1 MLVYQQGGYMQPN
14 ELIGQLITVY
24 MVGGHVIRGKV
35 DRVSDMRTMGRD
47 GLVVKRYTLYVEEK
61 GQYTIVFLDQIAAI
75 TIGTEHL
82 VNDKKA

>member
-14 ELIGQLITVY
+14 ELIGKLITVY

-47 GLVVKRYTLYVEEK
+47 GLAVKRYTLYVEEK

>member
-1 MLVYQQGGYMQPN
+1 MQPN
-14 ELIGQLITVY
+14 ELIGKLITVY

-47 GLVVKRYTLYVEEK
+47 GLAVKRYTLYVEEK

>member
-1 MLVYQQGGYMQPN
+1 MQPN

-47 GLVVKRYTLYVEEK
+47 GLPVKRYTLYVEEK

-82 VNDKKA
+82 VNEKKA

>member
-1 MLVYQQGGYMQPN
+1 MQPN

>member
-1 MLVYQQGGYMQPN
+1 MQPN

-47 GLVVKRYTLYVEEK
+47 GLAVKRYTLYVEEK

-82 VNDKKA
+82 VNEKKA

>member
-1 MLVYQQGGYMQPN
+1 MQPN

-47 GLVVKRYTLYVEEK
+47 GLAVKRYTFYVEEK

-82 VNDKKA
+82 VNEKKA